1 MSEKA
6 RGGLFNKL
14 GDIEGL
20 TILDAFAGTGA
31 LGYEALSRG
40 AKSVTVIEIDR
51 KAIDIIKINSNNLG
65 LASSMKIV
73 KSNAGSW
80 SDNNLDQ
87 TFDIVIAAPPYDDLQ
102 LAVVI
107 KMTRHVKKDGLFVLD
122 WPPSEQVPDLSGFKQ
137 IAENNYGD
145 AQLVFYS

>member
-14 GDIEGL
+14 GDIESL
-20 TILDAFAGTGA
+20 TLLDAFAGTGA

-40 AKSVTVIEIDR
+40 AKSVTSVEIDR
-51 KAIDIIKINSNNLG
+51 KAIDTIKLNSKNLG
-65 LASSMKIV
+65 LALDMKII
-73 KSNAGSW
+73 KSNAGAW
-80 SDNNLDQ
+80 SDNNLHQ

-102 LAVVI
+102 LPVVI
-107 KMTRHVKKDGLFVLD
+107 KMIRHVKREGLFVLD
-122 WPPSEQVPDLSGFKQ
+122 WPPSEQIPDMPGLKQ